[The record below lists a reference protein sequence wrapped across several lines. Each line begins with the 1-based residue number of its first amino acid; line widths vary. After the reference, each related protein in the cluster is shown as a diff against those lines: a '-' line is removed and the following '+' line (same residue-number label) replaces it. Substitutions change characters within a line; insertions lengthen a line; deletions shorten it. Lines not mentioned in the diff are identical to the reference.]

1 MKTVAYIAAVAV
13 FGSFVAA
20 EECAPTTLSFALLPL
35 ESQSGLCAADSGYK
49 LYPFTGM
56 PSQDEI
62 KAMCKSD
69 ACNKLLD
76 EARDSEMP
84 DCDLTINGT
93 AYNIHE
99 HGLTGIGQ
107 VGVYTTSKAGARL
120 TYTVAKVDESPN
132 DDPMFTIDVSKQYQT
147 MLGFG
152 GAFTDAAAINL
163 YKLSPKLQQLALNQY
178 FSESGLEYNMA
189 RVPIGSTDFSTRTY
203 TYNEK
208 VDDFKMTNFTIASD
222 KAPNSNK
229 INMIKRALKMADMKL
244 FASSW
249 APPLWMTRGDSVVDC
264 KIKGNPGEKY
274 WAALALY
281 YSKFFDAY
289 KKEGINFWAMTVQNE
304 PEKPPLAVSQ
314 WETLRLTA
322 EEERDFIKLNLG
334 PLMAKNHPEVKIMA
348 NDDQKPGLLDRS
360 APFDDPESKKYLSGL
375 AFHWYQNIDFI
386 LPGAGNFKN
395 LLEFSEKYPDMF
407 MLGTEACS
415 GYLPK
420 LVGTGKGPAL
430 TDPKK
435 AWKRAQNYAR
445 DIIENS
451 NNMAAGWVDWNLFLD
466 TDGGPNWAK
475 NMVDAPILVDE
486 QNGAEFYKQPMYYIM
501 GHFSKFVPPGS
512 KRIEFPKAE
521 RLSGWFKSLTG
532 TLSDFHRCAFV
543 TPDNQIVMQFLN
555 RDDSEIEIS
564 VKQTDEKTFTL
575 TLPANSMQTVIL
587 PASEDTKIL

>member
-1 MKTVAYIAAVAV
+1 MKVLAPVAV
-13 FGSFVAA
+13 FASSLLLAPNAVWAA
-20 EECAPTTLSFALLPL
+20 CSSWSSLYQDVL
-35 ESQSGLCAADSGYK
+35 EGVCV
-49 LYPFTGM
+49 
-56 PSQDEI
+56 
-62 KAMCKSD
+62 
-69 ACNKLLD
+69 CN
-76 EARDSEMP
+76 ATQ
-84 DCDLTINGT
+84 CDTIVGDHANLKEG
-93 AYNIHE
+93 E
-99 HGLTGIGQ
+99 VGI
-107 VGVYTTSKAGARL
+107 YTTAKAGARL
-120 TYTVAKVDESPN
+120 KYTVGKIDASPVDEPTY
-132 DDPMFTIDVSKQYQT
+132 TIDVSTQYQT

-163 YKLSPKLQQLALNQY
+163 YKLSPKLQQFALDQY
-178 FSESGLEYNMA
+178 FTEEGLQYNMA

-222 KAPNSNK
+222 KAPFSNK
-229 INMIKRALKMADMKL
+229 IDLIQRALNMTELKL

-264 KIKGNPGEKY
+264 KMKGKPGEKY

-289 KKEGINFWAMTVQNE
+289 KEEGINFWAMTVQNE

-314 WETLRLTA
+314 WETMRLTA

-334 PLMAKNHPEVKIMA
+334 PLMAKNHPDLKIMA

-375 AFHWYQNIDFI
+375 AFHWYQNLDFI

-395 LLEFSEKYPDMF
+395 LEKFHKAHPDMF
-407 MLGTEACS
+407 MLGTEACE
-415 GYLPK
+415 GFLPGII
-420 LVGTGKGPAL
+420 GTGKGPSL
-430 TDPKK
+430 DNPKK

-486 QNGAEFYKQPMYYIM
+486 QNGAEFYKQPMFYIM

-512 KRIEFPKAE
+512 KRIEFPKTE
-521 RLSGWFKSLTG
+521 TI
-532 TLSDFHRCAFV
+532 SDFHRCAFV
-543 TPDNQIVMQFLN
+543 TPDNQVVMQFLN
-555 RDDSEIEIS
+555 RDDDPVSIS
-564 VKQTDEKTFTL
+564 VKQTDSNTISL
-575 TLPANSMQTVIL
+575 TIPPNSMSTVIL

>member
-1 MKTVAYIAAVAV
+1 MKALSPVAIFASSLLLAPSAVSAACSSWSSLYQDVLEGVCVCNATQCDTIV
-13 FGSFVAA
+13 GDHTNL
-20 EECAPTTLSFALLPL
+20 EE
-35 ESQSGLCAADSGYK
+35 G
-49 LYPFTGM
+49 
-56 PSQDEI
+56 EI
-62 KAMCKSD
+62 
-69 ACNKLLD
+69 
-76 EARDSEMP
+76 
-84 DCDLTINGT
+84 
-93 AYNIHE
+93 
-99 HGLTGIGQ
+99 GI
-107 VGVYTTSKAGARL
+107 YTTAKAGARL
-120 TYTVAKVDESPN
+120 KYTVGKIDASPVDEPTY
-132 DDPMFTIDVSKQYQT
+132 TIDVTTQYQT

-163 YKLSPKLQQLALNQY
+163 YKLSPKLQNLAMDQY
-178 FSESGLEYNMA
+178 FSKKGLEYNMA

-222 KAPNSNK
+222 KAPFSHK
-229 INMIKRALKMADMKL
+229 IDLIQRALKMTELKL

-264 KIKGNPGEKY
+264 KMKGKPGEKY

-289 KKEGINFWAMTVQNE
+289 KEEGINFWAMTVQNE

-322 EEERDFIKLNLG
+322 EEERDFIKLDLG
-334 PLMAKNHPEVKIMA
+334 PLMAKKYPDLKIMA
-348 NDDQKPGLLDRS
+348 NDDQKPGIMDRS

-375 AFHWYQNIDFI
+375 AFHWYQNLDFI
-386 LPGAGNFKN
+386 LPLAGNFKN
-395 LLEFSEKYPDMF
+395 LEKFHKAHPDMF
-407 MLGTEACS
+407 MLGTEACE
-415 GYLPK
+415 GFLPGII
-420 LVGTGKGPAL
+420 GTGKGPSL
-430 TDPKK
+430 DDPKK

-486 QNGAEFYKQPMYYIM
+486 QNGAEFYKQPMFYIM

-512 KRIEFPKAE
+512 KRIEFPKTE
-521 RLSGWFKSLTG
+521 

-555 RDDSEIEIS
+555 RDDDPVSIS
-564 VKQTDEKTFTL
+564 VKQTDSNTFSL
-575 TLPANSMQTVIL
+575 TLPPNSMQTVIL

>member
-1 MKTVAYIAAVAV
+1 
-13 FGSFVAA
+13 
-20 EECAPTTLSFALLPL
+20 
-35 ESQSGLCAADSGYK
+35 
-49 LYPFTGM
+49 
-56 PSQDEI
+56 
-62 KAMCKSD
+62 
-69 ACNKLLD
+69 
-76 EARDSEMP
+76 
-84 DCDLTINGT
+84 
-93 AYNIHE
+93 
-99 HGLTGIGQ
+99 
-107 VGVYTTSKAGARL
+107 
-120 TYTVAKVDESPN
+120 
-132 DDPMFTIDVSKQYQT
+132 

-163 YKLSPKLQQLALNQY
+163 YKLSSKLQKIALDQY
-178 FSESGLEYNMA
+178 FSETGLQYNMA

-208 VDDFKMTNFTIASD
+208 VDDFQMANFTIASD
-222 KAPNSNK
+222 KAPYSNK
-229 INMIKRALKMADMKL
+229 IDMIQRQ
-244 FASSW
+244 
-249 APPLWMTRGDSVVDC
+249 TRWQVL
-264 KIKGNPGEKY
+264 E
-274 WAALALY
+274 ALALY

-289 KKEGINFWAMTVQNE
+289 KEEGINFWGMTVQNE

-314 WETLRLTA
+314 WETLRMTA

-334 PLMAKNHPEVKIMA
+334 PMMAKNHPDLKIMA
-348 NDDQKPGLLDRS
+348 NDDQKPGLLKRS
-360 APFDDPESKKYLSGL
+360 APFDDPEAKKYISGL
-375 AFHWYQNIDFI
+375 AFHWYQNLDFI

-395 LLEFSEKYPDMF
+395 LEKFSEKYPDMF
-407 MLGTEACS
+407 MIGTEACE
-415 GYLPK
+415 GFLP
-420 LVGTGKGPAL
+420 LIIGTGKGPAL
-430 TDPKK
+430 DNSKK

-451 NNMAAGWVDWNLFLD
+451 NNNAAGWVDWNLFLD

-512 KRIEFPKAE
+512 KRIEFPKTE
-521 RLSGWFKSLTG
+521 

-555 RDDSEIEIS
+555 RDSSAVRIS
-564 VKQTDEKTFTL
+564 VKQTDSKTFTL

>member
-1 MKTVAYIAAVAV
+1 MSSSMKALASVGA
-13 FGSFVAA
+13 
-20 EECAPTTLSFALLPL
+20 FALSLLLAPNEVSAACSSWSSLYQDVL
-35 ESQSGLCAADSGYK
+35 EGVCVCNATQCDTIVGDHANLKEG
-49 LYPFTGM
+49 
-56 PSQDEI
+56 EI
-62 KAMCKSD
+62 
-69 ACNKLLD
+69 
-76 EARDSEMP
+76 
-84 DCDLTINGT
+84 
-93 AYNIHE
+93 
-99 HGLTGIGQ
+99 GI
-107 VGVYTTSKAGARL
+107 YTTAKAGARL
-120 TYTVAKVDESPN
+120 KYSVAKIDASPVDETTYSI
-132 DDPMFTIDVSKQYQT
+132 DD
-147 MLGFG
+147 
-152 GAFTDAAAINL
+152 
-163 YKLSPKLQQLALNQY
+163 LAMDQY
-178 FSESGLEYNMA
+178 FSEKGLQYNMA

-208 VDDFKMTNFTIASD
+208 VDDFKMANFTIASD
-222 KAPNSNK
+222 KAPFSNK
-229 INMIKRALKMADMKL
+229 IDLIQRALNMTKLKL

-264 KIKGNPGEKY
+264 KMKGKPGEKY

-289 KKEGINFWAMTVQNE
+289 KEEGINFWAMTVQNE

-334 PLMAKNHPEVKIMA
+334 PLMAKNHPDLKIMA

-375 AFHWYQNIDFI
+375 AFHWYQNLDFI
-386 LPGAGNFKN
+386 LPFSGNFKN
-395 LLEFSEKYPDMF
+395 LEKFHKAYPDMF
-407 MLGTEACS
+407 MLGTEACE
-415 GYLPK
+415 GFLPGII
-420 LVGTGKGPAL
+420 GTGKGPAL
-430 TDPKK
+430 DNPKK

-486 QNGAEFYKQPMYYIM
+486 QNGAEFYKQPMFYIM

-512 KRIEFPKAE
+512 KRIEFPKTE
-521 RLSGWFKSLTG
+521 

-555 RDDSEIEIS
+555 RDDDPVTIS
-564 VKQTDEKTFTL
+564 VKQTDSNTFTL